1 LVRNSTNTVS
11 LVVQSTTLQVLITSG
26 ILPNGTHRFAAS
38 YANNAFSLYI
48 DGTLIGTAT
57 SGTVPACS
65 VIEVGNEN
73 NANFF
78 GDSIAQAA
86 LFPTRLTT
94 AQLVDLTGGRIYYN
108 PVEAYYAYYLT
119 PEIPSAVITSV
130 NSFF

>member
-1 LVRNSTNTVS
+1 VT
-11 LVVQSTTLQVLITSG
+11 STTLQASITTG
-26 ILPNGTHRFAAS
+26 ILPNGTHRFGVS
-38 YANNAFSLYI
+38 YENNAFSFYV

-65 VIEVGNEN
+65 VIDVGNEN

-86 LFPTRLTT
+86 LFPTRLTP
-94 AQLVDLTGGRIYYN
+94 ARLVDITGGRIYYN